1 MVISGILLLNAIA
14 THVILR
20 LSAQRMKMDVAIV
33 TRDQVAFSETT
44 LGSMTKSDAWTEG
57 GPGSDVAGNGSNG
70 DALALPLLRDGTVA
84 SSSSLSSS
92 PLPLAT
98 GSSSTDVEASLAAAG
113 SGVQLLRSPRE
124 QQRRQRPLIAGNS
137 TDQTLGRF
145 QMLLLVALGVGLP
158 VLIFTDS
165 LPSDS
170 VVEHLLF
177 ASALGLVAVIFISG
191 VFMCAVQ
198 GVQAFFHL
206 GNRRLVRRSILEQ
219 QKELTERH
227 EREIREREEEN
238 VRQRGA

>member
-44 LGSMTKSDAWTEG
+44 PGSMTKSDAWEEG
-57 GPGSDVAGNGSNG
+57 DPGSDVAGNGSNG
-70 DALALPLLRDGTVA
+70 DALALPLLHDGNDA
-84 SSSSLSSS
+84 SPSSISSS
-92 PLPLAT
+92 PLPLAA
-98 GSSSTDVEASLAAAG
+98 GSSTDVEASLAAAG
-113 SGVQLLRSPRE
+113 SGVQLRLRRE

-158 VLIFTDS
+158 LLILTDS
-165 LPSDS
+165 MPSDS

-177 ASALGLVAVIFISG
+177 ASALGLVAIIFVSG
-191 VFMCAVQ
+191 VFICAVQ

>member
-44 LGSMTKSDAWTEG
+44 LGSMTKSDAWAEG

-98 GSSSTDVEASLAAAG
+98 GSSTDVEASLAAAG
-113 SGVQLLRSPRE
+113 SGVQLRSPRE

-177 ASALGLVAVIFISG
+177 ASALALVAVIFISG